1 MTEAT
6 FTFRVD
12 ARLKAAFNAAAHAN
26 DVTAAQLLRAA
37 MRDYLSRQS
46 EETPYDAWIKRK
58 IARSRAA
65 IGAGRTVA
73 DSEMK
78 ARFDALSR
86 AAVAR
91 ARRESAL

>member
-1 MTEAT
+1 VTETT

-12 ARLKAAFNAAAHAN
+12 SRLKAAFNAAAQSN

-37 MRDYLSRQS
+37 MRDYLAKQS

-65 IGAGRTVA
+65 IGAGRTVS
-73 DSEMK
+73 DTEIQ
-78 ARFDALSR
+78 ARFEALSR
-86 AAVAR
+86 TAVAR

>member
-37 MRDYLSRQS
+37 MRDYLAKQS

-65 IGAGRTVA
+65 IGAGRTVPDA
-73 DSEMK
+73 EIQ
-78 ARFDALSR
+78 ARFEGLCR